1 MQVSDLI
8 TLMGTLSV
16 GSDNVTTAERA
27 IFLQYLNL
35 AHFQLYQETAN
46 WNDDLLLAEIL
57 STSAESPV
65 ITLSQIPFVM
75 IGVFD
80 TTNKQ
85 TLSQKSIQDL
95 IVEDPSF
102 SAIGKPKSFYLI
114 KNQLNFYPVPSNI
127 IEVKVWHTPQPTSLK
142 DDSEEKDIPYPVAF
156 HPVLVDGALYYL
168 FQQEGGFK
176 NTVKE
181 GEARERWN
189 NGKSFLLSYFYSR
202 RPTPLSTFSSV

>member
-16 GSDNVTTAERA
+16 GSDNVTPSERA

-35 AHFQLYQETAN
+35 AHFQLYQETST
-46 WNDDLLLAEIL
+46 WNDDLLVEETLR
-57 STSAESPV
+57 TSAELPI

-80 TTNKQ
+80 NTNKR

-95 IVEDPSF
+95 IIEDPSF
-102 SAIGKPKSFYLI
+102 SATGKPKSFYLI
-114 KNQLNFYPVPSNI
+114 KDQLNFYPVPSDI
-127 IEVKVWHTPQPTSLK
+127 LEVKAWYTPQPTSLK
-142 DDSEEKDIPYPVAF
+142 DNSEEIDIPYPLAF
-156 HPVLVDGALYYL
+156 HPILVDGALYYL

-202 RPTPLSTFSSV
+202 RPDSLSTFSNV

>member
-16 GSDNVTTAERA
+16 GSDNVTASERA

-35 AHFQLYQETAN
+35 AHFQLYQETSA
-46 WNDDLLLAEIL
+46 WNDDIL
-57 STSAESPV
+57 VNQTSKNDGGSTTIILEKTPFSMNSV
-65 ITLSQIPFVM
+65 YDITNQNSL
-75 IGVFD
+75 
-80 TTNKQ
+80 KQ
-85 TLSQKSIQDL
+85 RSIRDIL
-95 IVEDPSF
+95 EEDPYFEATGFPNSF
-102 SAIGKPKSFYLI
+102 FIQNNILTLYPTQNKS
-114 KNQLNFYPVPSNI
+114 V
-127 IEVKVWHTPQPTSLK
+127 EVKIWYTPQPTSLK
-142 DDSEEKDIPYPVAF
+142 DDSEETDIPYPVAF

-181 GEARERWN
+181 GEARDRWN

-202 RPTPLSTFSSV
+202 QPNSLSTFSNV